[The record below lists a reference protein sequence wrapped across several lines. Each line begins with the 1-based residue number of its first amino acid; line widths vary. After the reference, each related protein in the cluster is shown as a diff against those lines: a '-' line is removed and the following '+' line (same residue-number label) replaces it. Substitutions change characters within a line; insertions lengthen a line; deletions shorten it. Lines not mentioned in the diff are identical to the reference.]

1 MMTVNKCFFPI
12 QLLIIHAYFFTLKS
26 GWPSSK
32 GFTPID
38 CETFVISLTD
48 PVIFFLFCPRRE
60 EFLALFSSLSIVIIL
75 FSDCDVQFISQIFSF
90 IIENA
95 KESVDFICLP
105 KLAFLVWQILPTHW
119 YPMNFELLP

>member
-1 MMTVNKCFFPI
+1 MMTVNKCLFPI

-26 GWPSSK
+26 VWPSSK

-38 CETFVISLTD
+38 CETFAISLTD

-60 EFLALFSSLSIVIIL
+60 EFLALFSRLSIVIIPI
-75 FSDCDVQFISQIFSF
+75 SDCDVQFISQIFSF

-95 KESVDFICLP
+95 KKSVDFICLP
-105 KLAFLVWQILPTHW
+105 KLAFWFGKFCPHIGT
-119 YPMNFELLP
+119 